1 MSGAKDLTDR
11 FFPGLGDQHVIGA
24 TNLGVTIIDTTL
36 GCNSNMTNA
45 QLLASPPNTDGVS
58 NAFGPVV
65 HSLGVAPA
73 FAFAQPRSQSLGMA
87 VSYVFITADN
97 SAVYFK
103 PFTFTVGPVG
113 VATRIVAV
121 R

>member
-1 MSGAKDLTDR
+1 MPAKDLTDR
-11 FFPGLGDQHVIGA
+11 FFPGLGDQHVVGA

-36 GCNSNMTNA
+36 GCNSNMTDA
-45 QLLASPPNTDGVS
+45 QLIAAPPNTGVG

-65 HSLGVAPA
+65 HSLGVPPA
-73 FAFAQPRSQSLGMA
+73 FFFAIPRAQSLGMA
-87 VSYVFITADN
+87 VSYVDITADN
-97 SAVYFK
+97 SAVYIK

-113 VATRIVAV
+113 VATRIIVV